1 MTNPAAADLIA
12 RSNRLGADP
21 KNTNYA
27 GGNTSAKGTE
37 IDPVTGEPV
46 ELLWVKGSGGD
57 LGTLQEKGLAVLR
70 LDRMRSLVNV
80 YPGLERE
87 DEMVAAF
94 DHCLFGKG
102 GAAPS
107 IDTAMHGLVDAAHV
121 DHLHPDSGI
130 AIATAADGEQLTATI
145 FGDKVVWVPWR
156 RPGFQLGLDIAEIK
170 AKNPQAVGCILGGH
184 GITAWGDTS
193 EESEKNSLWI
203 IDTAA
208 AYIAEHGAD
217 APFGAER
224 AGFGALPEATT
235 NGHTIIGQNWDWLAG
250 VHGRCVVLRIS
261 RSNGPN
267 LICYTEAGI
276 VGGKMGVNQHGI
288 GLVEN
293 GLVSD
298 HDGRNPYEKP
308 FHMRCREIL
317 DAETYDLAL
326 LPITATRRVCSA
338 NFVVGHADG
347 EVIDIETS
355 PDAISYLFPRDGL
368 ITHSNHFM
376 DPRHGPSQMERIS
389 TSTLYRANRLDRLL
403 RSHTGRIDDTV
414 IKNALAD
421 HFGYPNAICRHPDER
436 QPEAKRT
443 MTNAA
448 FIFDLNARTMLVAN
462 GPPCETPW
470 ELHTLDGGAVEQA
483 AE

>member
-1 MTNPAAADLIA
+1 MADLHVLELGSDPYERGLTHGRSMRKEIAENIDTYLARFAAGGLDAQTAREEGETWVGVMRDQNADYAEEMRGIADGAELPLGDIAMLNARYEITFGLFGDEAKANDNPALAD
-12 RSNRLGADP
+12 D
-21 KNTNYA
+21 
-27 GGNTSAKGTE
+27 
-37 IDPVTGEPV
+37 
-46 ELLWVKGSGGD
+46 
-57 LGTLQEKGLAVLR
+57 
-70 LDRMRSLVNV
+70 
-80 YPGLERE
+80 
-87 DEMVAAF
+87 
-94 DHCLFGKG
+94 
-102 GAAPS
+102 
-107 IDTAMHGLVDAAHV
+107 
-121 DHLHPDSGI
+121 
-130 AIATAADGEQLTATI
+130 ADGCST
-145 FGDKVVWVPWR
+145 
-156 RPGFQLGLDIAEIK
+156 
-170 AKNPQAVGCILGGH
+170 
-184 GITAWGDTS
+184 
-193 EESEKNSLWI
+193 
-203 IDTAA
+203 
-208 AYIAEHGAD
+208 
-217 APFGAER
+217 
-224 AGFGALPEATT
+224 FGALPEATT